1 MPVDLETLRPIVDR
15 PDFEE
20 ALRHDDDGHFRS
32 TVEAYLSEWSAIVS
46 GELGKGLPP
55 EDYQAMSLLG
65 ESIETASKVTEF
77 FAVLKEQE
85 NGGGSAPAS

>member
-20 ALRHDDDGHFRS
+20 ALRTDDDGQFRT
-32 TVEAYLSEWSAIVS
+32 TVEAYLAEWQAMVS

-55 EDYQAMSLLG
+55 EEYEAMNLLQ
-65 ESIETASKVTEF
+65 ESIVTSSKVVEF
-77 FAVLKEQE
+77 FANLNEQDGA
-85 NGGGSAPAS
+85 NDSPAT